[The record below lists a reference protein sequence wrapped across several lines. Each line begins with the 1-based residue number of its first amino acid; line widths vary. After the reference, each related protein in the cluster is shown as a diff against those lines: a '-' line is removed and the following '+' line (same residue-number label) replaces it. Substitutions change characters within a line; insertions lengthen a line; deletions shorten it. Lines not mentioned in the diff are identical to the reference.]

1 MTVKE
6 ISATFPN
13 TYRVY
18 IKSVFSQNNGRNTI
32 DKLYGFL
39 DSLHNVRINLV
50 PNDKNTLFKRI
61 LKVDDEH
68 IYRGEGYR
76 INDAKKVLIEKA
88 MARLET
94 TFEIKSFFI

>member
-13 TYRVY
+13 TYKLY
-18 IKSVFSQNNGRNTI
+18 IKSIFSKNKEQNTI

-50 PNDKNTLFKRI
+50 PNDKNTLFKPI

-68 IYRGEGYR
+68 IYCGEGYG
-76 INDAKKVLIEKA
+76 IKDAKKVLIEKA
-88 MARLET
+88 MARLEK